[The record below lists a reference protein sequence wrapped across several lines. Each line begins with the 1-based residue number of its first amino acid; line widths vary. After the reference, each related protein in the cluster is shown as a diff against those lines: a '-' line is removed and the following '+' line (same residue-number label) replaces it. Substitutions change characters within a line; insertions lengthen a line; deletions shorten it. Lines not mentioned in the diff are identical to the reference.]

1 MGYTRDS
8 LEMSTWTL
16 VEKVSTLSLSF
27 LRYMYIYF
35 LMWIILKVFI
45 EFVTILL
52 RFYALVFW
60 LQGMWDPSSPTTE
73 QTHTLHWKV
82 LYCWITWEVPHF
94 FHSI

>member
-27 LRYMYIYF
+27 LSFFF

-60 LQGMWDPSSPTTE
+60 LQGMWDPSTPTTE

-82 LYCWITWEVPHF
+82 KSLLPDCLESPTF
-94 FHSI
+94 SS

>member
-60 LQGMWDPSSPTTE
+60 LQGMWDPSSLTRD
-73 QTHTLHWKV
+73 
-82 LYCWITWEVPHF
+82 
-94 FHSI
+94 